1 MVKYEFVLIP
11 IGLVLLSFG
20 LDLLAKKFSFVHPV
34 LVQAVFWLGI
44 VVLALLVVL
53 KVAVWVKEF
62 VKEMGK

>member
-1 MVKYEFVLIP
+1 
-11 IGLVLLSFG
+11 
-20 LDLLAKKFSFVHPV
+20 V